1 MADKYG
7 LGEDFDI
14 YELPKQYTVK
24 SRKAPVEE
32 KKAKRKITLSPV
44 SVVFFALVFVLF
56 ASLVYNYTQ
65 INELTVDKNRMER
78 EIVTLKEENAELA
91 VQAERKLDLVAI
103 EKIAESRLG
112 MVKVKKADVQYID
125 LSQCA
130 SIQAESAESENE
142 NSVENLLSSIA
153 GSLSVILGYME

>member
-56 ASLVYNYTQ
+56 ASLVYNYTK

-78 EIVTLKEENAELA
+78 
-91 VQAERKLDLVAI
+91 
-103 EKIAESRLG
+103 
-112 MVKVKKADVQYID
+112 
-125 LSQCA
+125 
-130 SIQAESAESENE
+130 
-142 NSVENLLSSIA
+142 
-153 GSLSVILGYME
+153 